1 MTLPSEVLTRAHL
14 RAPKGIL
21 YGPPGIGKTTFGAGA
36 DNPLIVDCENG
47 AAHVTCDRTPYLSNW
62 PAIRQWLDALAGG
75 GHGYGTV
82 VIDSVDW
89 LLRRLEEFVSGVKDS
104 DHGMSQTM
112 NRSHGG
118 YGNGKQVLKNY
129 VYQYLLPTLD
139 RIVNSGVAVV
149 LLAHATRHEV
159 TSIDGA
165 TAEKSA
171 PDIHPDL
178 VHVMIEWSDFV
189 AAARKDANNVREMV
203 LNETG
208 QQLAKNRYGIDTA
221 LPMNWGALYAEI
233 VRSQPTTSAT
243 ETPTTGA
250 NNNA

>member
-1 MTLPSEVLTRAHL
+1 MTLPTEVLTRAHI

-36 DNPLIVDCENG
+36 DKPLIVDCENG

-62 PAIRQWLDALAGG
+62 PAIRQWLDALASG

-129 VYQYLLPTLD
+129 VYQYLLPALD
-139 RIVNSGVAVV
+139 KLVNSGVAVL
-149 LLAHATRHEV
+149 LLAHATRREI
-159 TSIDGA
+159 TTIDGI
-165 TAEKSA
+165 TIEKSA
-171 PDIHPDL
+171 PEIHADL
-178 VHVMIEWSDFV
+178 ANTMIEWSDFV
-189 AAARKDANNVREMV
+189 GAARLGADGRELV
-203 LNETG
+203 LHETG
-208 QQLAKNRYGIDTA
+208 QLLAKNRYAIEAPLALSWQALLTA
-221 LPMNWGALYAEI
+221 M
-233 VRSQPTTSAT
+233 SANSST
-243 ETPTTGA
+243 NTNTQNEGV
-250 NNNA
+250 NHNA